1 MRFIS
6 GVRKKYHSLPVTIRG
21 SLWFLICSFLQHGI
35 SFITTP
41 IFTRLL
47 STAEYGQFSV
57 FNSWLGIVSVVV
69 TLNLSS
75 GVFVQGLVKF
85 DDEKSV
91 FASSVQGLTLMLAI
105 AWALVYSVSR
115 DFWNNLL
122 GLSTVQMYAMLI
134 IIWAAAVFN
143 FWSTEQRVDYKYKR
157 LLLLTLL
164 VSVLRPALGVFL
176 VINAQD
182 KVTAR
187 ILGMATVDLVAYTG
201 LFVAQMKRGKRF
213 YSARF
218 WRYAIRFNLPLIP
231 HYLSGVILNSADRIM
246 INNMVGASQAGIYS
260 LAYSLAQIMTLF
272 NSSLLQT
279 LEPWLYKKIK
289 AQGLREIETMA
300 YPCFAFIA
308 CVNLLLIML
317 APEAVVL
324 FAPPEYYEAI
334 YIIPPVAMSAYFTFA
349 YSFFATF
356 EFYYEKTTLI
366 MFATV
371 SGAVINIALNFALIP
386 FCGYMAAGYTT
397 LLCYMIYAVM
407 HYLFMRKIARE
418 NMNGA
423 QVYELRILL
432 GMTVAFM
439 VSGFLLLAT
448 YRLPVVRYAV
458 IAITTIVLVAN
469 KGRIAG
475 AVRKVMQAREEGK
488 ER

>member
-1 MRFIS
+1 MRLLN
-6 GVRKKYHSLPVTIRG
+6 GVREKYRSLPVTIRG
-21 SLWFLICSFLQHGI
+21 SLWFLICSFLQRGI

-91 FASSVQGLTLMLAI
+91 FASSMQGLTLVLSV
-105 AWALVYSVSR
+105 AWALIYTVSH
-115 DFWNNLL
+115 DFWNNLF
-122 GLSTVQMYAMLI
+122 GLSTVQMYAMLVM
-134 IIWAAAVFN
+134 IWAAAVFN
-143 FWSTEQRVDYKYKR
+143 FWSIDQRVNYTYRR
-157 LLLLTLL
+157 LLLLTLT

-176 VINAQD
+176 VISAQD

-187 ILGMATVDLVAYTG
+187 ILGMAAVDLAAYTG
-201 LFVAQMKRGKRF
+201 LFIAQMRRGKKF

-218 WRYAIRFNLPLIP
+218 WRYAIMFNLPLIP

-260 LAYSLAQIMTLF
+260 LAYSLAQVMTLF
-272 NSSLLQT
+272 NNSLLQT

-289 AQGLREIETMA
+289 TQGLREIETMA

-308 CVNLLLIML
+308 CINLLLIML
-317 APEAVVL
+317 APEAVAF

-356 EFYYEKTTLI
+356 EFYYEKTALI

-371 SGAVINIALNFALIP
+371 SGAVANVALNFALIP
-386 FCGYMAAGYTT
+386 LCGYMAAGYTT
-397 LLCYMIYAVM
+397 LLCYMIYAIM
-407 HYLFMRKIARE
+407 HYLFMRKIVRE
-418 NMNGA
+418 TMNGA
-423 QVYELRILL
+423 QVYDLRILL

-439 VSGFLLLAT
+439 ISGFLLLAT
-448 YRLPVVRYAV
+448 YGLPIVRYSV
-458 IAITTIVLVAN
+458 IAITVIALVVNRRKMAT
-469 KGRIAG
+469 
-475 AVRKVMQAREEGK
+475 AVRKIMRAREEGK